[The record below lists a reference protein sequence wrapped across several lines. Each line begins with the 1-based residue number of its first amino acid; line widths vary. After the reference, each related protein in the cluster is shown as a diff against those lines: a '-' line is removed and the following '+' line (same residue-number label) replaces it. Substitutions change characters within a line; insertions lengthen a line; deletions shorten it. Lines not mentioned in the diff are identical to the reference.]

1 MSLIDFRE
9 QVLKLTDFNEAFELV
24 KLAVN
29 AKFNMH
35 RAGLS
40 LILQGLPSRIGA
52 YHILGSNVIVV
63 NRTILNI
70 IRQHK
75 SIEEYNSYLFMVL
88 AHEYLHSFGIVDEF
102 RVRQMAYDLC
112 SSLLGNEHPASIM
125 AKEDPS
131 ALFPELS
138 LLRQNKFDE
147 HFEVVKNFD
156 KLLLGAN
163 GAEHIRAEGFALYVL
178 DEFLDDLIIHIGV
191 EERAPNIAHDVR
203 DVSFGQARLS
213 TDFFIDLFEP
223 RA

>member
-1 MSLIDFRE
+1 
-9 QVLKLTDFNEAFELV
+9 LKDFNEAFELV
-24 KLAVN
+24 KLAVS

-63 NRTILNI
+63 NRTILDI

-125 AKEDPS
+125 TKEDPS
-131 ALFPELS
+131 ALFPELT

-156 KLLLGAN
+156 TA
-163 GAEHIRAEGFALYVL
+163 
-178 DEFLDDLIIHIGV
+178 
-191 EERAPNIAHDVR
+191 
-203 DVSFGQARLS
+203 GQS
-213 TDFFIDLFEP
+213 YIQ
-223 RA
+223 

>member
-1 MSLIDFRE
+1 M
-9 QVLKLTDFNEAFELV
+9 V

-63 NRTILNI
+63 NRTILDI

-102 RVRQMAYDLC
+102 RVRQMAYNLC
-112 SSLLGNEHPASIM
+112 SSLLGNEHAASIM

-156 KLLLGAN
+156 KTSQSYIQQLCRWESMN
-163 GAEHIRAEGFALYVL
+163 MM
-178 DEFLDDLIIHIGV
+178 
-191 EERAPNIAHDVR
+191 
-203 DVSFGQARLS
+203 
-213 TDFFIDLFEP
+213 
-223 RA
+223 

>member
-1 MSLIDFRE
+1 MW
-9 QVLKLTDFNEAFELV
+9 LTDKQLNLPERILKIKDFNDAFELV

-29 AKFNMH
+29 TKFNMH

-63 NRTILNI
+63 NRTILDI
-70 IRQHK
+70 IQQHK

-102 RVRQMAYDLC
+102 RVSQMAYNLC

-131 ALFPELS
+131 SLFPEIG

-147 HFEVVKNFD
+147 HFEVIKNFD
-156 KLLLGAN
+156 KTN
-163 GAEHIRAEGFALYVL
+163 QSYI
-178 DEFLDDLIIHIGV
+178 
-191 EERAPNIAHDVR
+191 
-203 DVSFGQARLS
+203 Q
-213 TDFFIDLFEP
+213 
-223 RA
+223 

>member
-1 MSLIDFRE
+1 MAIVTICFIVSFAQNNCMSLIDFRE
-9 QVLKLTDFNEAFELV
+9 QIIKLTDFNEAFELV
-24 KLAVN
+24 KVAVN

-63 NRTILNI
+63 NKTILDI

-102 RVRQMAYDLC
+102 RVRQMSYDLC

-138 LLRQNKFDE
+138 LLRQTKFDE

-156 KLLLGAN
+156 KTN
-163 GAEHIRAEGFALYVL
+163 QSYI
-178 DEFLDDLIIHIGV
+178 
-191 EERAPNIAHDVR
+191 
-203 DVSFGQARLS
+203 Q
-213 TDFFIDLFEP
+213 
-223 RA
+223 